1 MYLIDANIFLELQL
15 DQKRADDCEVFLESV
30 HRGSVHCFTT
40 DLVLDSVLI
49 ILEAKGKAPS
59 DLETFLT
66 SLASFKGLSFYFLTL
81 LDRLESTKIMIDYKL
96 DFEDS
101 TLVRTARRLKV
112 EGIVSFDQDFNRVN
126 DIKRLEPSEIRKS
139 LG

>member
-15 DQKRADDCEVFLESV
+15 DQKRADECEVFLESV
-30 HRGSVHCFTT
+30 HRGSLHCFTT

-81 LDRLESTKIMIDYKL
+81 LDRLESTRIMRDHQL

-101 TLVRTARRLKV
+101 TLVRTARRLKA
-112 EGIVSFDQDFNRVN
+112 EGIVSFDQDFDRVN
-126 DIKRLEPSEIRKS
+126 DIKRVEPSEIRKS
-139 LG
+139 LR

>member
-1 MYLIDANIFLELQL
+1 
-15 DQKRADDCEVFLESV
+15 
-30 HRGSVHCFTT
+30 
-40 DLVLDSVLI
+40 LDSVLI

-81 LDRLESTKIMIDYKL
+81 LDRLESTRIMRDHKL

-101 TLVRTARRLKV
+101 TLVRTARRLKA

-126 DIKRLEPSEIRKS
+126 DIKRVEPSEIRKS
-139 LG
+139 LR